1 MHPYRDAP
9 LSMTV
14 NVYPSRGLLAT
25 KLAAQLALEIN
36 QRNEKTKIQKK
47 TRMKKRELALR
58 SS

>member
-1 MHPYRDAP
+1 
-9 LSMTV
+9 MTV

-36 QRNEKTKIQKK
+36 QRNEKTKIQEK